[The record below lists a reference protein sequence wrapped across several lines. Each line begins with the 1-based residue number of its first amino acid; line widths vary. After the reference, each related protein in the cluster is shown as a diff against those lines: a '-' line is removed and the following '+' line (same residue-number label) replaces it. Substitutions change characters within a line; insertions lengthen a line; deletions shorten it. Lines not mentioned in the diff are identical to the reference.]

1 MVFTLSK
8 ELIHSVIDKK
18 KNNIPQEQIIVKD
31 VNEEKYILKYNK
43 KYINETNDDEL
54 GLFRSIVCAIIN
66 GELEVLSF
74 APPKSLNK
82 NRFIQENNINDCSQL
97 DFAEGT
103 MINVFWDKTADE
115 WNINTKSCIG
125 ARCSWNS
132 DKTFRFLFLDAM
144 NEQHLEF
151 DQLDKKYCYSFVLQH
166 PENKIVIP
174 LTEKKVV
181 LTNVYEINNKGDNI
195 TILDHRDLVRNFNGH
210 TIFNGSAIVK
220 TFEQWDELLDH
231 YASDNMEYTQ
241 QGIVIMN
248 KSGHRTKIRNRNY
261 ERVKHLKGNNPK
273 LQFHYYYLRQ
283 KSMLPEFFKYYPE
296 YKSLFSQFRN
306 DMHAFTSQLHV
317 NYINCFIKKQKKLS
331 EYPFQFKPHMY
342 ALQKKYIDELF
353 VEKKYVN
360 KQVVIDY
367 VNSLPPQR
375 LMYAVNY
382 IYKQHALNKKSVEQP
397 LE

>member
-8 ELIHSVIDKK
+8 ELIQDVIEKK
-18 KNNIPQEQIIVKD
+18 KNNVVHEEIIVKD
-31 VNEEKYILKYNK
+31 NSEEKYILKYNK
-43 KYINETNDDEL
+43 KYINETNDMVL
-54 GLFRSIVCAIIN
+54 GLYRSVVCAFIDGKI
-66 GELEVLSF
+66 EVLSF

-82 NRFIQENNINDCSQL
+82 NRFMEENELSKCIQL

-103 MINVFWDKTADE
+103 MVNVFWDKTADE

-144 NEQHLEF
+144 NETQLEF
-151 DQLDKKYCYSFVLQH
+151 DELDKNYCYSFVLQH
-166 PENKIVIP
+166 PENKIVVP
-174 LTEKKVV
+174 LTEKKLI
-181 LTNVYEINNKGDNI
+181 LTNVYEINNEGENI
-195 TILDHRDLVRNFNGH
+195 TITSRPDVVKNFKGNH
-210 TIFNGSAIVK
+210 IFENTIES
-220 TFEQWDELLDH
+220 FEFWDELLEH
-231 YASDNMEYTQ
+231 YASDNLEYTQ
-241 QGIVIMN
+241 QGIVVVN
-248 KSGHRTKIRNRNY
+248 KEGHRLKLRNRNY

-283 KSMLPEFFKYYPE
+283 KGMVSEFLKYYPE
-296 YKSLFSQFRN
+296 YRVLFSQFRN
-306 DMHAFTSQLHV
+306 DMHSFTAQLHV
-317 NYINCFIKKQKKLS
+317 NYINCFIQKQKKLS
-331 EYPFQFKPHMY
+331 EYPYQYKPHMY
-342 ALQKKYIDELF
+342 ALQEKYINELF
-353 VEKKYVN
+353 HEKKYVN

-382 IYKQHALNKKSVEQP
+382 IYKQHALDTKSIEQP

>member
-8 ELIHSVIDKK
+8 ELIRDVIQKK
-18 KNNIPQEQIIVKD
+18 QNNVVHDEIIVKD
-31 VNEEKYILKYNK
+31 DSEEKYILKYNK
-43 KYINETNDDEL
+43 KCINESNDKEL
-54 GLFRSIVCAIIN
+54 GLYRSVVCAFV
-66 GELEVLSF
+66 GGDVQVLSF

-82 NRFIQENNINDCSQL
+82 NKFMEDNNLADCVQL

-103 MINVFWDKTADE
+103 MVNVFWDKTADE
-115 WNINTKSCIG
+115 WNIHTKSCIG

-144 NEQHLEF
+144 NDEGMEF
-151 DQLDKKYCYSFVLQH
+151 EDLNKDYCYSFVLQH
-166 PENKIVIP
+166 PENKIVVP
-174 LTEKKVV
+174 LTKKKLI
-181 LTNVYEINNKGDNI
+181 LTNVYEINNENEIVTITNRDDMVKNFSGNNVYQENI
-195 TILDHRDLVRNFNGH
+195 E
-210 TIFNGSAIVK
+210 S
-220 TFEQWDELLDH
+220 FEFWDELLEH

-241 QGIVIMN
+241 QGIVVLN
-248 KSGHRTKIRNRNY
+248 NEGHRMKIRNRNY

-283 KSMLPEFFKYYPE
+283 KGMVAEFLKYYPE
-296 YKSLFSQFRN
+296 YRSLFSQFRN

-317 NYINCFIKKQKKLS
+317 NYIHCFIQKQKKLS
-331 EYPFQFKPHMY
+331 EYPYQFKPHMY
-342 ALQKKYIDELF
+342 ALQEKYINELF
-353 VEKKYVN
+353 PEKKYVN

-375 LMYAVNY
+375 LMYAINH
-382 IYKQHALNKKSVEQP
+382 IYKQNALDTKKVEQP

>member
-8 ELIHSVIDKK
+8 ELIHSVIENK
-18 KNNIPQEQIIVKD
+18 KNNIKQEQIIVKD
-31 VNEEKYILKYNK
+31 NNEEKYILKYNK
-43 KYINETNDDEL
+43 KYITESNDTQL
-54 GLFRSIVCAIIN
+54 GLFRSVVCAIIN
-66 GELEVLSF
+66 GNLQVLSF

-82 NRFIQENNINDCSQL
+82 NIFIQENDLNNCNQL

-115 WNINTKSCIG
+115 WNIHTKSCIG

-144 NEQHLEF
+144 NEQQIEF
-151 DQLDKKYCYSFVLQH
+151 EDLNKNYCYSFVLQH
-166 PENKIVIP
+166 PENKIVVP
-174 LTEKKVV
+174 LTEKKII
-181 LTNVYEINNKGDNI
+181 LTNVYEINNKGENVSITSRPDVVKDFKCNI
-195 TILDHRDLVRNFNGH
+195 HQY
-210 TIFNGSAIVK
+210 SSPS
-220 TFEQWDELLDH
+220 FEFWEELLDH
-231 YASDNMEYTQ
+231 YSSDNLDYTQ
-241 QGIVIMN
+241 QGIVVVN
-248 KSGHRTKIRNRNY
+248 QQGHRIKIRNRNY

-283 KSMLPEFFKYYPE
+283 KGMVTEFLKYYPE
-296 YKSLFSQFRN
+296 YRPLFSQFRN
-306 DMHAFTSQLHV
+306 DMHSFTSQLHV
-317 NYINCFIKKQKKLS
+317 NYINCFIQKQKKLS
-331 EYPFQFKPHMY
+331 DYPYQFKPHMY
-342 ALQKKYIDELF
+342 ALQKMYIDELF
-353 VEKKYVN
+353 AEKKYVN

-382 IYKQHALNKKSVEQP
+382 IYKQHALHTKSVEQP

>member
-8 ELIHSVIDKK
+8 ELIHSVIENK
-18 KNNIPQEQIIVKD
+18 KNNIKQEQIIVKD
-31 VNEEKYILKYNK
+31 NNEEKYILKYNK
-43 KYINETNDDEL
+43 KYITESNDTQL
-54 GLFRSIVCAIIN
+54 GLFRSVVCAIIN
-66 GELEVLSF
+66 GKLEVLSF

-82 NRFIQENNINDCSQL
+82 NTFIQENNLNKCNQL

-115 WNINTKSCIG
+115 WNIHTKSCIG

-144 NEQHLEF
+144 NEQQIEF
-151 DQLDKKYCYSFVLQH
+151 EDLNKNYCYSFVLQH
-166 PENKIVIP
+166 PENKIVVP
-174 LTEKKVV
+174 LTEKKII
-181 LTNVYEINNKGDNI
+181 LTNVYEINNEGENVSITSHPDVVKDFKCNI
-195 TILDHRDLVRNFNGH
+195 NQYSTQ
-210 TIFNGSAIVK
+210 S
-220 TFEQWDELLDH
+220 FEFWDELLDH
-231 YASDNMEYTQ
+231 YSSDNLDYTQ
-241 QGIVIMN
+241 QGIVVVN
-248 KSGHRTKIRNRNY
+248 QQGHRIKIRNRNY

-283 KSMLPEFFKYYPE
+283 KGMVAEFLKYYPE
-296 YKSLFSQFRN
+296 YRALFSQFRN
-306 DMHAFTSQLHV
+306 DMHSFTSQLHV
-317 NYINCFIKKQKKLS
+317 NYINCFIQKQKKLS
-331 EYPFQFKPHMY
+331 EYPYQFKPHMY
-342 ALQKKYIDELF
+342 ALQKIYIDELF
-353 VEKKYVN
+353 AEKKYVN

-382 IYKQHALNKKSVEQP
+382 IYKQHALHTKSVEQP

>member
-8 ELIHSVIDKK
+8 ELIHSVIENKK
-18 KNNIPQEQIIVKD
+18 HNIKQEQIIVKD
-31 VNEEKYILKYNK
+31 NNEEKYILKYNK
-43 KYINETNDDEL
+43 KYISETNDTQL
-54 GLFRSIVCAIIN
+54 GLFRSVVCAIIN
-66 GELEVLSF
+66 DNLEVLSF

-82 NRFIQENNINDCSQL
+82 NIFIQENDLNNCSQL

-115 WNINTKSCIG
+115 WNIHTKSCIG

-144 NEQHLEF
+144 NEQQIEF
-151 DQLDKKYCYSFVLQH
+151 EDLNKNYCYSFVLQH
-166 PENKIVIP
+166 PENKIVVP
-174 LTEKKVV
+174 LTEKKII
-181 LTNVYEINNKGDNI
+181 LTNVYEINNEGENVSITSRPDVVKDFKSNI
-195 TILDHRDLVRNFNGH
+195 HQHSVQSFEFWNDLL
-210 TIFNGSAIVK
+210 
-220 TFEQWDELLDH
+220 EH
-231 YASDNMEYTQ
+231 YASDNLDYTQ
-241 QGIVIMN
+241 QGIVVVN
-248 KSGHRTKIRNRNY
+248 QQGHRIKIRNRNY

-283 KSMLPEFFKYYPE
+283 KGMVAEFFKYYPE
-296 YKSLFSQFRN
+296 YRVLFSQFRN
-306 DMHAFTSQLHV
+306 DMHSFTSQLHV
-317 NYINCFIKKQKKLS
+317 NYINCFIQKQKKLS
-331 EYPFQFKPHMY
+331 EYPYQFKPHMY
-342 ALQKKYIDELF
+342 ALQKMYIDELF
-353 VEKKYVN
+353 AEKKYVN

-382 IYKQHALNKKSVEQP
+382 IYKQHALHTKSVEQP

>member
-8 ELIHSVIDKK
+8 ELIRDVIQKK
-18 KNNIPQEQIIVKD
+18 QNNVVHDEIIVKD
-31 VNEEKYILKYNK
+31 DSEEKYILKYNK
-43 KYINETNDDEL
+43 KCINESNDKEL
-54 GLFRSIVCAIIN
+54 GLYRSVVCAFV
-66 GELEVLSF
+66 GGDVQVLSF

-82 NRFIQENNINDCSQL
+82 NKFMEDNKLTDCVQL

-103 MINVFWDKTADE
+103 MVNVFWDKTADE
-115 WNINTKSCIG
+115 WNIHTKSCIG

-144 NEQHLEF
+144 NAEGMEF
-151 DQLDKKYCYSFVLQH
+151 EDLNKDYCYSFVLQH
-166 PENKIVIP
+166 PENKIVVP
-174 LTEKKVV
+174 LTKKKLI
-181 LTNVYEINNKGDNI
+181 LTNVYEINNENEIVTITNRDDMVKNFSGNNVYQENI
-195 TILDHRDLVRNFNGH
+195 E
-210 TIFNGSAIVK
+210 S
-220 TFEQWDELLDH
+220 FEFWDELLDH

-241 QGIVIMN
+241 QGIVVFN
-248 KSGHRTKIRNRNY
+248 NDGHRIKIRNRNY

-283 KSMLPEFFKYYPE
+283 KGMVAEFLKYYPE
-296 YKSLFSQFRN
+296 YRALFSQFRN

-317 NYINCFIKKQKKLS
+317 NYIHCFIQKQKKLS
-331 EYPFQFKPHMY
+331 EYPYQFKPHMY
-342 ALQKKYIDELF
+342 ALQEKYINVLF
-353 VEKKYVN
+353 PEKKYVN

-375 LMYAVNY
+375 LMYAINH
-382 IYKQHALNKKSVEQP
+382 IYKQNALDTKKVEQP

>member
-8 ELIHSVIDKK
+8 ELIQDVIEKK
-18 KNNIPQEQIIVKD
+18 KNNVVHEEIIVKD
-31 VNEEKYILKYNK
+31 NSEEKYILKYNK
-43 KYINETNDDEL
+43 KYINETNDMDL
-54 GLFRSIVCAIIN
+54 GLYRSVVCAFIDGKI
-66 GELEVLSF
+66 EVLSF

-82 NRFIQENNINDCSQL
+82 NRFMEENELSKCIQL

-103 MINVFWDKTADE
+103 MVNVFWDKTADE

-144 NEQHLEF
+144 NETQLEF
-151 DQLDKKYCYSFVLQH
+151 DELDKNYCYSFVLQH
-166 PENKIVIP
+166 PENKIVVP
-174 LTEKKVV
+174 LTEKKLI
-181 LTNVYEINNKGDNI
+181 LTNVYEINNEGENI
-195 TILDHRDLVRNFNGH
+195 TITSRPDVVKNFKGNH
-210 TIFNGSAIVK
+210 IFENTIES
-220 TFEQWDELLDH
+220 FEFWDELLEH
-231 YASDNMEYTQ
+231 YASDNLEYTQ
-241 QGIVIMN
+241 QGIVVVN
-248 KSGHRTKIRNRNY
+248 KEGHRLKLRNRNY

-283 KSMLPEFFKYYPE
+283 KGMVSEFLKYYPE
-296 YKSLFSQFRN
+296 YRALFSQFRN
-306 DMHAFTSQLHV
+306 DMHSFTAQLHV
-317 NYINCFIKKQKKLS
+317 NYINCFIQKQKKLS
-331 EYPFQFKPHMY
+331 EYPYQYKPHMY
-342 ALQKKYIDELF
+342 ALQEKYINELF
-353 VEKKYVN
+353 HEKKYVN

-382 IYKQHALNKKSVEQP
+382 IYKQHALDTKSVEQP

>member
-8 ELIHSVIDKK
+8 ELIQDVIEKK
-18 KNNIPQEQIIVKD
+18 KNNIVHEEIIVKD
-31 VNEEKYILKYNK
+31 NSEEKYILKYNK
-43 KYINETNDDEL
+43 KYINETNDMNL
-54 GLFRSIVCAIIN
+54 GLYRSVVCAFIDGKI
-66 GELEVLSF
+66 EVLSF

-82 NRFIQENNINDCSQL
+82 NRFMEENELSKCIQL

-103 MINVFWDKTADE
+103 MVNVFWDKTADE

-132 DKTFRFLFLDAM
+132 EKTFRFLFLDAM
-144 NEQHLEF
+144 NETQIEF
-151 DQLDKKYCYSFVLQH
+151 DDLDKNYCYSFVLQH

-174 LTEKKVV
+174 LTEKKLI
-181 LTNVYEINNKGDNI
+181 LTNVYEINNEGENVTITSRPDVVKDFKGN
-195 TILDHRDLVRNFNGH
+195 H
-210 TIFNGSAIVK
+210 IFENNVK
-220 TFEQWDELLDH
+220 SFEFWDELLDY
-231 YASDNMEYTQ
+231 YASDNLEYTQ
-241 QGIVIMN
+241 QGIVIVN
-248 KSGHRTKIRNRNY
+248 EEGHRMKLRNRNY

-283 KSMLPEFFKYYPE
+283 KGMVSEFLKYYPE
-296 YKSLFSQFRN
+296 YRALFSQFRN
-306 DMHAFTSQLHV
+306 DMHSFTAQLHV
-317 NYINCFIKKQKKLS
+317 NYINCFIQKQKKLS
-331 EYPFQFKPHMY
+331 EYPYQYKPHMY
-342 ALQKKYIDELF
+342 ALQEKYINELF
-353 VEKKYVN
+353 HEKKYVN

-382 IYKQHALNKKSVEQP
+382 IYKQHALDTKSVEQP

>member
-8 ELIHSVIDKK
+8 ELIRDVIQKK
-18 KNNIPQEQIIVKD
+18 QNNVVHDEIIVKD
-31 VNEEKYILKYNK
+31 DSEEKYILKYNK
-43 KYINETNDDEL
+43 KCINESNDKEL
-54 GLFRSIVCAIIN
+54 GLYRSVVCAFV
-66 GELEVLSF
+66 GGDVQVLSF

-82 NRFIQENNINDCSQL
+82 IKFMDDNNLADCVQL

-103 MINVFWDKTADE
+103 MVNVFWDKTADE
-115 WNINTKSCIG
+115 WNIHTKSCIG

-144 NEQHLEF
+144 NDEGMEF
-151 DQLDKKYCYSFVLQH
+151 EDLNKDYCYSFVLQH
-166 PENKIVIP
+166 PENKIVVP
-174 LTEKKVV
+174 LTKKKLI
-181 LTNVYEINNKGDNI
+181 LTNVYEINNENEIVTITNRDDMVKNFSGNNVYQENI
-195 TILDHRDLVRNFNGH
+195 E
-210 TIFNGSAIVK
+210 S
-220 TFEQWDELLDH
+220 FEFWDELLDH

-241 QGIVIMN
+241 QGIVVLN
-248 KSGHRTKIRNRNY
+248 NEGHRMKIRNRNY

-283 KSMLPEFFKYYPE
+283 KGMVAEFLKYYPE
-296 YKSLFSQFRN
+296 YRALFSQFRN

-317 NYINCFIKKQKKLS
+317 NYIHCFIQKQKKLS
-331 EYPFQFKPHMY
+331 EYPYQFKPHMY
-342 ALQKKYIDELF
+342 ALQEKYINELF
-353 VEKKYVN
+353 PEKKYVN

-375 LMYAVNY
+375 LMYAINH
-382 IYKQHALNKKSVEQP
+382 IYKQNALDTKKVEQP

>member
-8 ELIHSVIDKK
+8 ELIQDVIEKK
-18 KNNIPQEQIIVKD
+18 KNNVVHEEIIVKD
-31 VNEEKYILKYNK
+31 NSEEKYILKYNK
-43 KYINETNDDEL
+43 KYINETNDMDL
-54 GLFRSIVCAIIN
+54 GLYRSVVCAFIDGKI
-66 GELEVLSF
+66 EVLSF

-82 NRFIQENNINDCSQL
+82 NRFMEENELSKCIQL

-103 MINVFWDKTADE
+103 MVNVFWDKTADE

-132 DKTFRFLFLDAM
+132 EKTFRFLFLDAM
-144 NEQHLEF
+144 NETQIEF
-151 DQLDKKYCYSFVLQH
+151 DDLDKNYCYSFVLQH

-174 LTEKKVV
+174 LTEKKLI
-181 LTNVYEINNKGDNI
+181 LTNVYEINNEGENVTITSRPDVVKDFKGN
-195 TILDHRDLVRNFNGH
+195 H
-210 TIFNGSAIVK
+210 IFENNVK
-220 TFEQWDELLDH
+220 SFEFWDELLDY
-231 YASDNMEYTQ
+231 YASDNLEYTQ
-241 QGIVIMN
+241 QGIVIVN
-248 KSGHRTKIRNRNY
+248 EEGHRMKLRNRNY

-283 KSMLPEFFKYYPE
+283 KGMVSEFLKYYPE
-296 YKSLFSQFRN
+296 YRALFSQFRN
-306 DMHAFTSQLHV
+306 DMHSFTAQLHV
-317 NYINCFIKKQKKLS
+317 NYINCFIQKQKKLS
-331 EYPFQFKPHMY
+331 EYPYQYKPHMY
-342 ALQKKYIDELF
+342 ALQEKYINELF
-353 VEKKYVN
+353 HEKKYVN

-382 IYKQHALNKKSVEQP
+382 IYKQHALDTKSVEQP

>member
-8 ELIHSVIDKK
+8 ELIQDVIEKK
-18 KNNIPQEQIIVKD
+18 KNNVVHEEIIVKD
-31 VNEEKYILKYNK
+31 NSEEKYILKYNK
-43 KYINETNDDEL
+43 KYINETNDMDL
-54 GLFRSIVCAIIN
+54 GLYRSVVCAFIDGKI
-66 GELEVLSF
+66 EVLSF

-82 NRFIQENNINDCSQL
+82 NRFMEENELSKCIQL

-103 MINVFWDKTADE
+103 MVNVFWDKTADE

-144 NEQHLEF
+144 NETQLEF
-151 DQLDKKYCYSFVLQH
+151 DELDKNYCYSFVLQH
-166 PENKIVIP
+166 PENKIVVP
-174 LTEKKVV
+174 LTEKKLI
-181 LTNVYEINNKGDNI
+181 LTNVYEINNEGENI
-195 TILDHRDLVRNFNGH
+195 TITSRPDVVKNFKGNH
-210 TIFNGSAIVK
+210 IFENTIES
-220 TFEQWDELLDH
+220 FEFWDELLEH
-231 YASDNMEYTQ
+231 YASDNLEYTQ
-241 QGIVIMN
+241 QGIVVVN
-248 KSGHRTKIRNRNY
+248 KEGHRLKLRNRNY

-283 KSMLPEFFKYYPE
+283 KGMVSEFLKYYPE
-296 YKSLFSQFRN
+296 YRVLFSQFRN
-306 DMHAFTSQLHV
+306 DMHSFTAQLHV
-317 NYINCFIKKQKKLS
+317 NYINCFIQKQKKLS
-331 EYPFQFKPHMY
+331 EYPYQYKPHMY
-342 ALQKKYIDELF
+342 ALQEKYINELF
-353 VEKKYVN
+353 HEKKYVN

-382 IYKQHALNKKSVEQP
+382 IYKQHALDTKSIEQP

>member
-8 ELIHSVIDKK
+8 ELIRDVIEKK
-18 KNNIPQEQIIVKD
+18 KNNVVHEEIIVKD
-31 VNEEKYILKYNK
+31 NSEEKYILKYNK
-43 KYINETNDDEL
+43 KYINETNDMDL
-54 GLFRSIVCAIIN
+54 GLYRSVVCAFIDGKI
-66 GELEVLSF
+66 EVLSF

-82 NRFIQENNINDCSQL
+82 NRFMEENELSKCIQL

-103 MINVFWDKTADE
+103 MVNVFWDKTADE

-144 NEQHLEF
+144 NETQLEF
-151 DQLDKKYCYSFVLQH
+151 DELDKNYCYSFVLQH
-166 PENKIVIP
+166 PENKIVVP
-174 LTEKKVV
+174 LTEKKLI
-181 LTNVYEINNKGDNI
+181 LTNVYEINNEGENI
-195 TILDHRDLVRNFNGH
+195 TITSRPDVVKNFKGNH
-210 TIFNGSAIVK
+210 IFENTIES
-220 TFEQWDELLDH
+220 FEFWDELLEH
-231 YASDNMEYTQ
+231 YASDNLEYTQ
-241 QGIVIMN
+241 QGIVVVN
-248 KSGHRTKIRNRNY
+248 KEGHRLKLRNRNY

-283 KSMLPEFFKYYPE
+283 KGMVSEFLKYYPE
-296 YKSLFSQFRN
+296 YRVLFSQFRN
-306 DMHAFTSQLHV
+306 DMHSFTAQLHV
-317 NYINCFIKKQKKLS
+317 NYINCFIQKQKKLS
-331 EYPFQFKPHMY
+331 EYPYQYKPHMY
-342 ALQKKYIDELF
+342 ALQEKYINELF
-353 VEKKYVN
+353 HEKKYVN

-382 IYKQHALNKKSVEQP
+382 IYKQHALDTKSVEQP

>member
-8 ELIHSVIDKK
+8 QLIRDTIEKK
-18 KNNIPQEQIIVKD
+18 KNKIVNEEIIVKD
-31 VNEEKYILKYNK
+31 ASEEKYILKYNK
-43 KYINETNDDEL
+43 KYINETNDMVL
-54 GLFRSIVCAIIN
+54 GLYRSVVCAFIDGKI
-66 GELEVLSF
+66 EVLSF

-82 NRFIQENNINDCSQL
+82 NRFMEENELSKCIQL

-103 MINVFWDKTADE
+103 MVNVFWDKTADE

-144 NEQHLEF
+144 NETQLEF
-151 DQLDKKYCYSFVLQH
+151 DELDKNYCYSFVLQH
-166 PENKIVIP
+166 PENKIVVP
-174 LTEKKVV
+174 LTEKKLI
-181 LTNVYEINNKGDNI
+181 LTNVYKINNEGENVTITSRPDVVKNFKGNHI
-195 TILDHRDLVRNFNGH
+195 FENTIE
-210 TIFNGSAIVK
+210 S
-220 TFEQWDELLDH
+220 FEFWDELLDH
-231 YASDNMEYTQ
+231 YASDNLEYTK
-241 QGIVIMN
+241 QGIVVVN
-248 KSGHRTKIRNRNY
+248 EEGHRIKLRKRNY

-283 KSMLPEFFKYYPE
+283 KGMVAEFLKYYPE
-296 YKSLFSQFRN
+296 YRALFSQFRN
-306 DMHAFTSQLHV
+306 DMHSFTAQLHV
-317 NYINCFIKKQKKLS
+317 NYINCFIQKQKKLS
-331 EYPFQFKPHMY
+331 EYPYQYKPHMY
-342 ALQKKYIDELF
+342 ALQEKYINELF
-353 VEKKYVN
+353 HEKKYVN

-382 IYKQHALNKKSVEQP
+382 IYKQHALDTKSVEQP

>member
-8 ELIHSVIDKK
+8 ELIQDVIEKK
-18 KNNIPQEQIIVKD
+18 KNNVVHEEIIVKD
-31 VNEEKYILKYNK
+31 NSEEKYILKYNK
-43 KYINETNDDEL
+43 KYINETNDMVL
-54 GLFRSIVCAIIN
+54 GLYRSVVCAFIDGKI
-66 GELEVLSF
+66 EVLSF

-82 NRFIQENNINDCSQL
+82 NRFMEENELSKCIQL

-103 MINVFWDKTADE
+103 IVNVFWYKTADE

-144 NEQHLEF
+144 NETQLEF
-151 DQLDKKYCYSFVLQH
+151 DELDKNYCYSFVLQH
-166 PENKIVIP
+166 PENKIVVP
-174 LTEKKVV
+174 LTEKKLI
-181 LTNVYEINNKGDNI
+181 LTNVYEINNEGENI
-195 TILDHRDLVRNFNGH
+195 TITSRPDVVKNFKGNH
-210 TIFNGSAIVK
+210 IFENTIES
-220 TFEQWDELLDH
+220 FEFWDELLDH
-231 YASDNMEYTQ
+231 YASDNLEYTK
-241 QGIVIMN
+241 QGIVVVN
-248 KSGHRTKIRNRNY
+248 EEGHRIKLRNRNY

-283 KSMLPEFFKYYPE
+283 KGMVAEFLKYYPE
-296 YKSLFSQFRN
+296 YRALFSQFRN
-306 DMHAFTSQLHV
+306 DMHSFTAQLHV
-317 NYINCFIKKQKKLS
+317 NYINCFIQKQKKLS
-331 EYPFQFKPHMY
+331 EYPYQYKPHMY
-342 ALQKKYIDELF
+342 ALQEKYINELF
-353 VEKKYVN
+353 HEKKYVN

-382 IYKQHALNKKSVEQP
+382 IYKQHALDTKSIEQP

>member
-8 ELIHSVIDKK
+8 ELIQDVIEKK
-18 KNNIPQEQIIVKD
+18 KNNVVHEEIIVKD
-31 VNEEKYILKYNK
+31 NSEEKYILKYNK
-43 KYINETNDDEL
+43 KYINETNDMVL
-54 GLFRSIVCAIIN
+54 GLYRSVVCAFIDGKI
-66 GELEVLSF
+66 EVLSF

-82 NRFIQENNINDCSQL
+82 NRFMEENELSKCIQL

-103 MINVFWDKTADE
+103 MVNVFWDKTADE

-144 NEQHLEF
+144 NETQLEF
-151 DQLDKKYCYSFVLQH
+151 DDLDKNYCYSFVLQH
-166 PENKIVIP
+166 PENKIVVP
-174 LTEKKVV
+174 LTEKKLI
-181 LTNVYEINNKGDNI
+181 LTNVYEINNEGENVTITTRPDVVKNFKGNHI
-195 TILDHRDLVRNFNGH
+195 FENTIE
-210 TIFNGSAIVK
+210 S
-220 TFEQWDELLDH
+220 FEFWDELLEH
-231 YASDNMEYTQ
+231 YASDNLEYTQ
-241 QGIVIMN
+241 QGIVVVN
-248 KSGHRTKIRNRNY
+248 KEGHRLKLRNRNY

-283 KSMLPEFFKYYPE
+283 KGMVSEFLKYYPE
-296 YKSLFSQFRN
+296 YRALFSQFRN
-306 DMHAFTSQLHV
+306 DMHSFTAQLHV
-317 NYINCFIKKQKKLS
+317 NYINCFIQKQKKLS
-331 EYPFQFKPHMY
+331 EYPYQYKPHMY
-342 ALQKKYIDELF
+342 ALQEKYINELF
-353 VEKKYVN
+353 HEKKYVN

-382 IYKQHALNKKSVEQP
+382 IYKQHALDTKSVEQP

>member
-8 ELIHSVIDKK
+8 ELIQDVIEKK
-18 KNNIPQEQIIVKD
+18 KNNIVHEEIIVKD
-31 VNEEKYILKYNK
+31 NSEEKYILKYNK
-43 KYINETNDDEL
+43 KYINETNDMDL
-54 GLFRSIVCAIIN
+54 GLYRSVVCAFIDGKI
-66 GELEVLSF
+66 EVLSF

-82 NRFIQENNINDCSQL
+82 NRFMEENELSKCIQL

-103 MINVFWDKTADE
+103 MVNVFWDKTADE

-132 DKTFRFLFLDAM
+132 EKTFRFLFLDAM
-144 NEQHLEF
+144 NETQIEF
-151 DQLDKKYCYSFVLQH
+151 DDLDKNYCYSFVLQH

-174 LTEKKVV
+174 LTEKKLI
-181 LTNVYEINNKGDNI
+181 LTNVYEINNEGENVTITSRPDVVKDFKGN
-195 TILDHRDLVRNFNGH
+195 H
-210 TIFNGSAIVK
+210 IFENNVK
-220 TFEQWDELLDH
+220 SFEFWDELLDY
-231 YASDNMEYTQ
+231 YASDNLEYTQ
-241 QGIVIMN
+241 QGIVIVN
-248 KSGHRTKIRNRNY
+248 EEGHRMKLRNRNY

-283 KSMLPEFFKYYPE
+283 KGMVSEFLKYYPE
-296 YKSLFSQFRN
+296 YRALFSQFRN
-306 DMHAFTSQLHV
+306 DMHSFTAQLHV
-317 NYINCFIKKQKKLS
+317 NYINCFIQKQKKLS
-331 EYPFQFKPHMY
+331 EYPYQYKPHMY
-342 ALQKKYIDELF
+342 ALQEKYINELF
-353 VEKKYVN
+353 HEKKYVN

-382 IYKQHALNKKSVEQP
+382 IYKQHALDTKSVEQP

>member
-8 ELIHSVIDKK
+8 ELIREVIHKK
-18 KNNIPQEQIIVKD
+18 KNNITHEGIIVKD
-31 VNEEKYILKYNK
+31 DSEEKYILKYNK
-43 KYINETNDDEL
+43 KYINESNEKEL
-54 GLFRSIVCAIIN
+54 GLYRSVVCAFI
-66 GELEVLSF
+66 GDDVQVLSF

-82 NRFIQENNINDCSQL
+82 NKFMEDNNLTDCVQL

-103 MINVFWDKTADE
+103 MVNVFWDKTADE
-115 WNINTKSCIG
+115 WNIHTKSCIG

-144 NEQHLEF
+144 NDEGLEF
-151 DQLDKKYCYSFVLQH
+151 EDLNKNYCYSFVLQH

-174 LTEKKVV
+174 LTKKKLI
-181 LTNVYEINNKGDNI
+181 LTNVYEIKNENETVTI
-195 TILDHRDLVRNFNGH
+195 TNHDIMVRNFNGNNVYQDN
-210 TIFNGSAIVK
+210 IKS
-220 TFEQWDELLDH
+220 FEFWDELLDH

-241 QGIVIMN
+241 QGIVILNTEGQRM
-248 KSGHRTKIRNRNY
+248 KIRNRNY

-283 KSMLPEFFKYYPE
+283 KGMVAEFLKYYPE
-296 YKSLFSQFRN
+296 YRALFSQFRN
-306 DMHAFTSQLHV
+306 DMHSFTSQLHV
-317 NYINCFIKKQKKLS
+317 NYIHCFIKKQNKLS
-331 EYPFQFKPHMY
+331 DYPYQFKPHMY
-342 ALQKKYIDELF
+342 ALQEKYINELF
-353 VEKKYVN
+353 PEKKYVN

-382 IYKQHALNKKSVEQP
+382 IYKQNALDVKKVEQP

>member
-8 ELIHSVIDKK
+8 ELIRDVIQKK
-18 KNNIPQEQIIVKD
+18 QNNVVHDEIIVKD
-31 VNEEKYILKYNK
+31 DSEEKYILKYNK
-43 KYINETNDDEL
+43 KCINESNDKEL
-54 GLFRSIVCAIIN
+54 GLYRSVVCAFV
-66 GELEVLSF
+66 GGDVQVLSF

-82 NRFIQENNINDCSQL
+82 IKFMDDNNLADCVQL

-103 MINVFWDKTADE
+103 MVNVFWDKTADE
-115 WNINTKSCIG
+115 WNIHTKSCIG

-144 NEQHLEF
+144 NDEGMEF
-151 DQLDKKYCYSFVLQH
+151 EDLNKDYCYSFVLQH
-166 PENKIVIP
+166 PENKIVVP
-174 LTEKKVV
+174 LTKKKLI
-181 LTNVYEINNKGDNI
+181 LTNVYEINNENEIVTITNRDDMVKNFSGNNVYQENI
-195 TILDHRDLVRNFNGH
+195 E
-210 TIFNGSAIVK
+210 S
-220 TFEQWDELLDH
+220 FEFWDELLDH

-241 QGIVIMN
+241 QGIVVLN
-248 KSGHRTKIRNRNY
+248 NEGHRMKIRNRNY

-283 KSMLPEFFKYYPE
+283 KGMVAEFLKYYPE
-296 YKSLFSQFRN
+296 YRALFSQFRN

-317 NYINCFIKKQKKLS
+317 NYIHCFIQKQKKLS
-331 EYPFQFKPHMY
+331 EYPYQFKPHMY
-342 ALQKKYIDELF
+342 ALQEKYINELF
-353 VEKKYVN
+353 PEKKYVN

-375 LMYAVNY
+375 LMYAINH
-382 IYKQHALNKKSVEQP
+382 IYKQNALDNKKVEQP

>member
-8 ELIHSVIDKK
+8 ELIQDVIEKK
-18 KNNIPQEQIIVKD
+18 KNNVVHEEIIVKD
-31 VNEEKYILKYNK
+31 NSEEKYILKYNK
-43 KYINETNDDEL
+43 KYINETNDMVL
-54 GLFRSIVCAIIN
+54 GLYRSVVCAFIDGKI
-66 GELEVLSF
+66 EVLSF

-82 NRFIQENNINDCSQL
+82 NRFMEENELSKCIQL

-103 MINVFWDKTADE
+103 MVNVFWDKTADE

-144 NEQHLEF
+144 NETQLEF
-151 DQLDKKYCYSFVLQH
+151 DDLDKNYCYSFVLQH
-166 PENKIVIP
+166 PENKILVP
-174 LTEKKVV
+174 LTEKKLI
-181 LTNVYEINNKGDNI
+181 LTNVYEINNEGENVTITTRPDVVKNFKGNHI
-195 TILDHRDLVRNFNGH
+195 FENTIE
-210 TIFNGSAIVK
+210 S
-220 TFEQWDELLDH
+220 FEFWDELLDH
-231 YASDNMEYTQ
+231 YASDNLEYTK
-241 QGIVIMN
+241 QGIVVVN
-248 KSGHRTKIRNRNY
+248 EEGHRIKLRNRNY

-283 KSMLPEFFKYYPE
+283 KGMVAEFLKYYPE
-296 YKSLFSQFRN
+296 YRALFSQFRN
-306 DMHAFTSQLHV
+306 DMHSFTAQLHV
-317 NYINCFIKKQKKLS
+317 NYINCFIQKQKKLS
-331 EYPFQFKPHMY
+331 EYPYQYKPHMY
-342 ALQKKYIDELF
+342 ALQEKYINELF
-353 VEKKYVN
+353 HEKKYVN

-382 IYKQHALNKKSVEQP
+382 IYKQHALDTKSVEQP

>member
-8 ELIHSVIDKK
+8 ELIRDVIEKK
-18 KNNIPQEQIIVKD
+18 KNNVVHEEIIVKD
-31 VNEEKYILKYNK
+31 NSEEKYILKYNK
-43 KYINETNDDEL
+43 KYINETNDMDL
-54 GLFRSIVCAIIN
+54 GLYRSVVCAFIDGKI
-66 GELEVLSF
+66 EVLSF

-82 NRFIQENNINDCSQL
+82 NRFMEENELSKCIQL

-103 MINVFWDKTADE
+103 MVNVFWDKTADE

-144 NEQHLEF
+144 NETQLEF
-151 DQLDKKYCYSFVLQH
+151 DELDKNYCYSFVLQH
-166 PENKIVIP
+166 PENKIVVP
-174 LTEKKVV
+174 LTEKKLI
-181 LTNVYEINNKGDNI
+181 LTNVYEINNEGENI
-195 TILDHRDLVRNFNGH
+195 TITSRPDVVKNFKGNH
-210 TIFNGSAIVK
+210 IFENTIES
-220 TFEQWDELLDH
+220 FEFWDELLEH
-231 YASDNMEYTQ
+231 YASDNLEYTQ
-241 QGIVIMN
+241 QGIVVVN
-248 KSGHRTKIRNRNY
+248 KEGHRLKLRNRNY

-283 KSMLPEFFKYYPE
+283 KGMVSEFLKYYRE
-296 YKSLFSQFRN
+296 YRVLFSQFRN
-306 DMHAFTSQLHV
+306 DMHSFTAQLHV
-317 NYINCFIKKQKKLS
+317 NYINCFIQKQKKLS
-331 EYPFQFKPHMY
+331 EYPYQYKPHMY
-342 ALQKKYIDELF
+342 ALQEKYINELF
-353 VEKKYVN
+353 HEKKYVN

-382 IYKQHALNKKSVEQP
+382 IYKQHALDTKSIEQP

>member
-8 ELIHSVIDKK
+8 ELIQDVIEKK
-18 KNNIPQEQIIVKD
+18 RNNVVHEEIIVKD
-31 VNEEKYILKYNK
+31 NSEEKYILKYNK
-43 KYINETNDDEL
+43 KYINETNDMDL
-54 GLFRSIVCAIIN
+54 GLYRSVVCGFI
-66 GELEVLSF
+66 GGKLEVLSF

-82 NRFIQENNINDCSQL
+82 NRFMEENELSKCIQL
-97 DFAEGT
+97 DFVEGT
-103 MINVFWDKTADE
+103 MVNVFWDKTADE

-144 NEQHLEF
+144 NETQLEF
-151 DQLDKKYCYSFVLQH
+151 DHLDKKYCYSFVLQH
-166 PENKIVIP
+166 PENKIVVP
-174 LTEKKVV
+174 LTEKKLI
-181 LTNVYEINNKGDNI
+181 LTNVYEINNEGENI
-195 TILDHRDLVRNFNGH
+195 TITSRPDV
-210 TIFNGSAIVK
+210 VK
-220 TFEQWDELLDH
+220 DFKGNNVYQYTVKSFEFWDELLEH
-231 YASDNMEYTQ
+231 YASDNLEYTQ
-241 QGIVIMN
+241 QGIVVVN
-248 KSGHRTKIRNRNY
+248 DEGHRMKLRNRNY

-283 KSMLPEFFKYYPE
+283 KGMVAEFLKYYPE
-296 YKSLFSQFRN
+296 YRPLFSQFRN

-317 NYINCFIKKQKKLS
+317 NYIHCFIQKQKKLS
-331 EYPFQFKPHMY
+331 EYPYQFKPHMY
-342 ALQKKYIDELF
+342 ALQEKYINELF
-353 VEKKYVN
+353 EEKKYVN

-382 IYKQHALNKKSVEQP
+382 IYKQHALDTKSVEQP

>member
-8 ELIHSVIDKK
+8 ELIQDVIEKK
-18 KNNIPQEQIIVKD
+18 KNNVVHEEIIVKD
-31 VNEEKYILKYNK
+31 NSEEKYILKYNK
-43 KYINETNDDEL
+43 KYINETNDMVL
-54 GLFRSIVCAIIN
+54 GLYRSVVCAFIDGKI
-66 GELEVLSF
+66 EVLSF

-82 NRFIQENNINDCSQL
+82 NRFMEENELSKCIQL

-103 MINVFWDKTADE
+103 MVNVFWDKTADE

-144 NEQHLEF
+144 NETQLEF
-151 DQLDKKYCYSFVLQH
+151 DELDKNYCYSFVLQH
-166 PENKIVIP
+166 PENKIVVP
-174 LTEKKVV
+174 LTEKKLI
-181 LTNVYEINNKGDNI
+181 LTNVYEINNEGENI
-195 TILDHRDLVRNFNGH
+195 TITSRPDVVKNFKGNH
-210 TIFNGSAIVK
+210 IFENTIES
-220 TFEQWDELLDH
+220 FEFWDELLEH
-231 YASDNMEYTQ
+231 YASDNLEYTQ
-241 QGIVIMN
+241 QGIVVVN
-248 KSGHRTKIRNRNY
+248 KEGHRLKLRNRNY

-283 KSMLPEFFKYYPE
+283 KGMVSEFLKYYPE
-296 YKSLFSQFRN
+296 YRVLFSQFRN
-306 DMHAFTSQLHV
+306 DMHSFTAQLHV
-317 NYINCFIKKQKKLS
+317 NYINCFIQKQKKLS
-331 EYPFQFKPHMY
+331 EYPYQYKPHMY
-342 ALQKKYIDELF
+342 ALQEKYINELF
-353 VEKKYVN
+353 HEKKYVN

-382 IYKQHALNKKSVEQP
+382 IYKQHALDTKSVEQP

>member
-8 ELIHSVIDKK
+8 ELIQDVIEKK
-18 KNNIPQEQIIVKD
+18 KNNVVQEEIIVKD
-31 VNEEKYILKYNK
+31 NSEEKYILKYNK
-43 KYINETNDDEL
+43 KYINETNDMVL
-54 GLFRSIVCAIIN
+54 GLYRSVVCAFIDGKI
-66 GELEVLSF
+66 EVLSF

-82 NRFIQENNINDCSQL
+82 NRFMEENELSKCIQL

-103 MINVFWDKTADE
+103 MVNVFWDKTADE

-144 NEQHLEF
+144 NETQLEF
-151 DQLDKKYCYSFVLQH
+151 DELDKNYCYSFVLQH
-166 PENKIVIP
+166 PENKIVVP
-174 LTEKKVV
+174 LTEKKLI
-181 LTNVYEINNKGDNI
+181 LTNVYEINNEGENI
-195 TILDHRDLVRNFNGH
+195 TITSRPDVVKNFKGNH
-210 TIFNGSAIVK
+210 IFENTIES
-220 TFEQWDELLDH
+220 FEFWDELLDH
-231 YASDNMEYTQ
+231 YASDNLEYTK
-241 QGIVIMN
+241 QGIVVVN
-248 KSGHRTKIRNRNY
+248 EEGHRIKLRNRNY

-283 KSMLPEFFKYYPE
+283 KGMVAEFLKYYPE
-296 YKSLFSQFRN
+296 YRALFSQFRN
-306 DMHAFTSQLHV
+306 DMHSFTAQLHV
-317 NYINCFIKKQKKLS
+317 NYINCFIQKQKKLS
-331 EYPFQFKPHMY
+331 EYPYQYKPHMY
-342 ALQKKYIDELF
+342 ALQEKYINELF
-353 VEKKYVN
+353 HEKKYVN

-382 IYKQHALNKKSVEQP
+382 IYKQHALDTKSIEQP

>member
-132 DKTFRFLFLDAM
+132 DKTFRFLF
-144 NEQHLEF
+144 E
-151 DQLDKKYCYSFVLQH
+151 
-166 PENKIVIP
+166 
-174 LTEKKVV
+174 T
-181 LTNVYEINNKGDNI
+181 T
-195 TILDHRDLVRNFNGH
+195 
-210 TIFNGSAIVK
+210 
-220 TFEQWDELLDH
+220 LLCI
-231 YASDNMEYTQ
+231 YLY
-241 QGIVIMN
+241 
-248 KSGHRTKIRNRNY
+248 R
-261 ERVKHLKGNNPK
+261 
-273 LQFHYYYLRQ
+273 QFYQSR
-283 KSMLPEFFKYYPE
+283 
-296 YKSLFSQFRN
+296 
-306 DMHAFTSQLHV
+306 
-317 NYINCFIKKQKKLS
+317 
-331 EYPFQFKPHMY
+331 
-342 ALQKKYIDELF
+342 
-353 VEKKYVN
+353 
-360 KQVVIDY
+360 
-367 VNSLPPQR
+367 
-375 LMYAVNY
+375 
-382 IYKQHALNKKSVEQP
+382 
-397 LE
+397 